1 MKDMRNFIFNIYN
14 QLSNGYFR
22 SLIKNVI
29 SFFFTRQSNVETI
42 SLDEVKY
49 KMYIN
54 HYYSN
59 NKLISDIKG
68 YNRNYRL
75 RKDDIVVDAGAYNG
89 LFTIYAAIKVGPN
102 GHVIAFEPDPYSA
115 HILSKN
121 ICLNHLSNVTV
132 IKKGLFSKTSRVRFD
147 VQGVSSRLQIY
158 NRNIPTLNYIEVDSL
173 DNILTDLRIKKIN
186 FIKMDIECA
195 EIEALKGCKRTITY
209 NHNIHLAIA
218 SYHIVN
224 GERTSYALER
234 LFRSFGLNSETRNP
248 SHLTTYADK
257 NN

>member
-1 MKDMRNFIFNIYN
+1 MNNFIFNLYN
-14 QLSNGYFR
+14 QLPNGYLR
-22 SLIKNVI
+22 SIIKNVI
-29 SFFFTRQSNVETI
+29 SFFFSRQNKVETI
-42 SLDEVKY
+42 FFDKVKY

-54 HYYSN
+54 PFVSN
-59 NKLISDIKG
+59 NKLTSDIKG
-68 YNRNYRL
+68 YNRNYHL

-89 LFTIYAAIKVGPN
+89 LFTVYAAIKVGPN

-121 ICLNHLSNVTV
+121 IYLNHLSNVTV

-147 VQGVSSRLQIY
+147 VQGVGSRLQIY

-173 DNILTDLRIKKIN
+173 DNILIDLRVKKIN

-195 EIEALKGCKRTITY
+195 EIEALKGCKRTIKH
-209 NHNIHLAIA
+209 NQNIHLAIA

-234 LFRSFGLNSETRNP
+234 LFRSFGLISETKNS